1 MKHLLNDLT
10 SEERSK
16 ILEQHTG
23 GMNLSI
29 DNFNTLV
36 NNKLGDV
43 KPLVNEDNLQGGGFG
58 GGSGAGKRPTGSY
71 KVDTERAIQQNYN
84 FDKSKMKTGSDDVDI
99 TNPEYAK
106 LATQLGMMLK
116 NKNIKGPITISV
128 TGGASAVGSAQG
140 YDNNALAQRRADK
153 LIAQLRKDVPNLGS
167 KFKFTTKTK
176 VGGEKKL
183 NSPEAYKEQFVKV
196 DFNYA
201 DIQNA
206 RSVIELDNTAV
217 APYVPGRGIKDDGDD
232 DWDFPDVKIKRVC
245 IRIPE
250 NLVEEYRVMLR
261 KFKADNGLKEI
272 PFGIYDV
279 K

>member
-1 MKHLLNDLT
+1 MKHLLNDLS
-10 SEERSK
+10 SEERNK

-43 KPLVNEDNLQGGGFG
+43 KPLVSEDNLQGGGFG
-58 GGSGAGKRPTGSY
+58 GGSGTGKRSTGSY

-106 LATQLGMMLK
+106 LVSQLDMMLK
-116 NKNIKGPITISV
+116 SKNVKGPITISI
-128 TGGASAVGSAQG
+128 TGGASAVGSASG
-140 YDNNALAQRRADK
+140 YDNNALAKRRADK
-153 LIAQLRKDVPNLGS
+153 LITQLRKDLPGLGS
-167 KFKFTTKTK
+167 KFKFDTKSV
-176 VGGEKKL
+176 VGKATKL

-196 DFNYA
+196 DFKYD

-217 APYVPGRGIKDDGDD
+217 APYVPGRGVKDDGDD

-261 KFKADNGLKEI
+261 KFKADNNLKEI